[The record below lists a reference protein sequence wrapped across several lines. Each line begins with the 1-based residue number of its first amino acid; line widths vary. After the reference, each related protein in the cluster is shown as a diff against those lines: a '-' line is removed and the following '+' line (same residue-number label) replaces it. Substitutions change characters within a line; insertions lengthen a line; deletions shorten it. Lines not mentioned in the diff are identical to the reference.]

1 MMSSGVTDQEPT
13 VVQPLFREPVNI
25 GEWVELVVVVVLLRP
40 SRRGLVHKRQAGCT
54 YRAAATMVS
63 RISVALLLGLVALPL
78 LAPPLALAAEH
89 ALGFRRH
96 GALRRVMKSR
106 MRAAGSW

>member
-40 SRRGLVHKRQAGCT
+40 SRRGLERGCT
-54 YRAAATMVS
+54 YRRRRRWYHVS
-63 RISVALLLGLVALPL
+63 PSRFSLASSRFLFSLLRSRSQRSMLFDFGGMERCGVRL
-78 LAPPLALAAEH
+78 
-89 ALGFRRH
+89 R
-96 GALRRVMKSR
+96 GA
-106 MRAAGSW
+106 

>member
-54 YRAAATMVS
+54 YRRRRRWYHVS
-63 RISVALLLGLVALPL
+63 PSRFS
-78 LAPPLALAAEH
+78 LALSRF
-89 ALGFRRH
+89 LFSL
-96 GALRRVMKSR
+96 LRSR
-106 MRAAGSW
+106 SQRSMLLDFGGMERCGG